1 MTANT
6 ASSNGDATNRLR
18 AGNETSVTTTLAE
31 FVSNTTYE
39 DLSPAVVDKLK
50 ELLLDIIGVASAAA
64 AAAESSEPFLKAILD
79 FGGSRSGT
87 STVFTKG
94 HNFAP
99 QYASLLNAA
108 FAHTYDFDDTLAKG
122 GLHPGS
128 SVVPAALVQGETS
141 GVDGKTLLTALAVGY
156 EVTCRI
162 AVALGHGSYDRGFH
176 NTGTV
181 GIFGAVAAI
190 GRAKNLPSHAIDNA
204 FGLAGSKAAGS
215 MSFMENGSWNKRLH
229 PGFADH
235 DALLCIALAEAG
247 VPGSSRALEGRT
259 GFLHSYSGT
268 SDVTGLTKD
277 LGKDWVMMGTAL
289 KPYPAC
295 RVTHASI
302 DIAAKLANENNG
314 PVEKITVALEKTG
327 YTLVGLPVA
336 NKIRPENIVDAQFS
350 NYIQTAIAWLYGNQ
364 LGWSVY
370 DKIFDKGAQEL
381 ATRIEHVVDSSL
393 PACGTRMTVLWQDGT
408 RREEYMAAPLGELSN
423 PFVFEKVQ
431 GKYMSL
437 ARPVYGEKASH
448 RILDIVRQLEK
459 YKVTDLMKLL

>member
-1 MTANT
+1 MAEIITCTDAH
-6 ASSNGDATNRLR
+6 ATNNPC
-18 AGNETSVTTTLAE
+18 AEKDTSVTTTLAG
-31 FVSNTTYE
+31 FVSNTTYD

-79 FGGSRSGT
+79 FGGPQSGT

-128 SVVPAALVQGETS
+128 SVIPAALAQCETS

-156 EVTCRI
+156 EVVCRI
-162 AVALGHGSYDRGFH
+162 AVALGPGSYTRGFH

-190 GRAKNLPSHAIDNA
+190 GRAKNLPSHVIDNA

-247 VPGSSRALEGRT
+247 VLGSSKALEGRT
-259 GFLHSYSGT
+259 GFLHSYSDT
-268 SDVTGLTKD
+268 SDMMALTKD
-277 LGKDWVMMGTAL
+277 LGKEWVMMGTAL

-302 DIAAKLANENNG
+302 DLAAKLAKENNG
-314 PVEKITVALEKTG
+314 PVAKITVALEPTG

-364 LGWSVY
+364 LGWSAY
-370 DKIFDKGAQEL
+370 DKIFDEDARDL
-381 ATRIEHVVDSSL
+381 ATRIEHVIDSSL
-393 PACGTRMTVLWQDGT
+393 PACGTRMAVLWQDGT
-408 RREEYMAAPLGELSN
+408 QREEYMAAPVGELSN
-423 PFVFEKVQ
+423 PFIFEQVQ
-431 GKYMSL
+431 AKYLSL
-437 ARPVYGEKASH
+437 ARPVYGEETSC
-448 RILDIVRQLEK
+448 RILDMIKHLEMHN
-459 YKVTDLMKLL
+459 VADLMAML